1 MDAPTGTDH
10 ADKTPTYTTSKQVQ
24 AWFLRLSRDR
34 WKNKAQQKN
43 AELKRLRQRVA
54 DVEAS
59 RTRWRET
66 AEATQVE
73 IERLRAQD
81 AQLQA
86 RLDPRGEDAS
96 KKKGPT
102 SPA

>member
-1 MDAPTGTDH
+1 MDAPTGTEQPDE
-10 ADKTPTYTTSKQVQ
+10 KRSYTTSKQVQ
-24 AWFLRLSRDR
+24 AWFLGRRRDR

-59 RTRWRET
+59 RAHWRET
-66 AEATQVE
+66 AEAAQEE
-73 IERLRAQD
+73 IERLQAQN
-81 AQLQA
+81 AQFQA
-86 RLDPRGEDAS
+86 RLDRQAEDAA
-96 KKKGPT
+96 KKKGPI

>member
-1 MDAPTGTDH
+1 MGARTGTDH
-10 ADKTPTYTTSKQVQ
+10 ADNPPTSTTSKQVQ

-54 DVEAS
+54 DVDAS
-59 RTRWRET
+59 RTRGRET
-66 AEATQVE
+66 AEATPGE

-81 AQLQA
+81 ARLQA
-86 RLDPRGEDAS
+86 RLDQQAEDAS
-96 KKKGPT
+96 KKKRPT